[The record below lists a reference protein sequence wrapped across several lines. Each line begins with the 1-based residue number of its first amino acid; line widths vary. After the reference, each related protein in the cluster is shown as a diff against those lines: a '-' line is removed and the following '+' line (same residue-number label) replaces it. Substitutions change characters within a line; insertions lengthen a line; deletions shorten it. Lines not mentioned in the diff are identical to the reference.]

1 MPRQYKN
8 CSKPA
13 EDIRNT
19 KHQAKRPTS
28 AENLLPNTEPSAKQ
42 KRNNTELAIITA
54 IETSRNKNQKTKGV
68 WSIRERKLKS
78 IGINFSCIPTPEKV
92 KIQEKNQRGFELKRD

>member
-1 MPRQYKN
+1 LEKKFERQIPLNWKG
-8 CSKPA
+8 S
-13 EDIRNT
+13 
-19 KHQAKRPTS
+19 
-28 AENLLPNTEPSAKQ
+28 L
-42 KRNNTELAIITA
+42 
-54 IETSRNKNQKTKGV
+54 KNQKTKGV